1 MSETIT
7 PYGTGADKKE
17 QVAEMFDHIAPK
29 YDLLNQVLSL
39 GIHKGWRRKTIK
51 KLRDLKPR
59 IIMDVATGT
68 GDLAIEAVRQLNPE
82 KVVGVDISEGMMR
95 LGREKVKAKKL
106 DHIISFQQGDSENLP
121 FPDNTFD
128 AVTVG
133 FGVRNFAHLEKGI
146 TGMYKALKPGGKLV
160 VLEFS
165 KPHQFPMK
173 QLTNFYYRFIL
184 PLVGRMV
191 SSDKR
196 AYTYLP
202 ESIAAFPEGPAFLEV
217 MKKSGFPKVEW
228 QPLTFG
234 VASIYVG
241 TK

>member
-1 MSETIT
+1 MSSTIT
-7 PYGTGADKKE
+7 PYNTGADKKE

-39 GIHKGWRRKTIK
+39 GIHKAWRRKTVK
-51 KLRDLKPR
+51 KLAALRPKMV
-59 IIMDVATGT
+59 MDVATGT
-68 GDLAIEAVRQLNPE
+68 GDLAIEVVRQLSPQQ
-82 KVVGVDISEGMMR
+82 VVGVDISEGMMK

-106 DHIISFQQGDSENLP
+106 DTVISFQPGDSENLP
-121 FPDNTFD
+121 FAHNSFD

-133 FGVRNFAHLEKGI
+133 FGVRNFAHLEAGMK
-146 TGMYKALKPGGKLV
+146 GMYDVLKPGGMLA

-165 KPHQFPMK
+165 KPHTFPMK
-173 QLTNFYYRFIL
+173 QLVNFYYRFIL

-202 ESIAAFPEGPAFLEV
+202 ESIQAFPEGQRFLDV
-217 MKKSGFPKVEW
+217 MKKTGFSDVSW

-234 VASIYVG
+234 IASIYVG
-241 TK
+241 RK